1 MKPDYPI
8 LCSPIKIG
16 NVTFR
21 NRMFSAPMGATEITA
36 DHCVTTRTQGFYELR
51 AKGGAAA
58 VTMSEL
64 CVHPETDGTHMIHAD
79 PAVSGSLGGLA
90 FAADAI
96 RRHGAIPSIEL
107 SHAGQIARPHL
118 PSTGDPIP
126 LYGPVDCVLP
136 NGAKVTGLTKMQ
148 IEDIVEGY
156 GKAAAF
162 AKRAGF
168 EMLMVHGGH
177 GWLLNQFIS
186 PRFNKRE
193 DEYGGSFENRMRI
206 VIAALKNVR
215 EAVGAGFPIEFRM
228 SGDEFIDG
236 GYHLEEGCRIAQA
249 VEEYVDLIH
258 VSAGHHELS
267 FYRMFP
273 SMFLDHGC
281 NVRLAA
287 EVKKHVSK
295 PVATLGALSDPKQM
309 EEILAS
315 GKADVIYMARQLLA
329 DPEFP
334 NKVMAG
340 QGDETI
346 KCIRCLSCMAERRV
360 TQTRRC
366 SIEPRIGR
374 EFEDMNLALAPKAK
388 KVMVVGGGI
397 GGMRAALTAAKR
409 GHKVIL
415 CEKSGE
421 LGGLL
426 KCEQGIPF
434 KYEMYELTKSFE
446 KLLIREGVEIR
457 LNTEANSSYVEKEK
471 IDALIIAVGSNP
483 IIPPLPGIDGD
494 NVVIVNDYHLQKDKV
509 GDTVAVL
516 GGGLSGTECAIHLAQ
531 CGKKVTI
538 AEMAPQIAQ
547 DANRLQRPAL
557 MNEIEKYGID
567 VCTGFKGISV
577 TENGLVCLHEGKE
590 VLIPCDTV
598 ICAVGQRPCRETV
611 EELRYAAPFVREVG
625 DCVRSANVMFATY
638 NGYHAAMDI

>member
-1 MKPDYPI
+1 MKPEYPN

-36 DHCVTTRTQGFYELR
+36 DHCITYRTQGFYELR

-64 CVHPETDGTHMIHAD
+64 CVHPKTDGTHMIHAD

-90 FAADAI
+90 FAADGI
-96 RRHGAIPSIEL
+96 RRHGAIPSIQL

-118 PSTGDPIP
+118 PASGEPVP

-136 NGAKVTGLTKMQ
+136 DGAQVKGLTKMQ

-156 GKAAAF
+156 GRTAQF
-162 AKRAGF
+162 VKRAGF
-168 EMLMVHGGH
+168 EMVMVHVGH
-177 GWLLNQFIS
+177 GWLLNQFLS

-193 DEYGGSFENRMRI
+193 DEYGGSFENRIRI
-206 VIAALKNVR
+206 VLGALKSIR
-215 EAVGAGFPIEFRM
+215 DAVGPGFPIEARI
-228 SGDEFIDG
+228 SGDEFIEG
-236 GYHLEEGCRIAQA
+236 GYHIDEGCRIAHA
-249 VEEYVDLIH
+249 VEDYVDLIH

-267 FYRMFP
+267 FHRMFP
-273 SMFLDHGC
+273 SMFLEHGC

-334 NKVMAG
+334 NKVAAG
-340 QGDETI
+340 RGDEAI
-346 KCIRCLSCMAERRV
+346 KCIRCLYCMAERRV

-366 SIEPRIGR
+366 SLEPRIGR
-374 EFEDMNLALAPKAK
+374 EFEDMNVALAPNPK
-388 KVMVVGGGI
+388 KVLVVGGGI
-397 GGMRAALTAAKR
+397 GGMKAAFTAASR

-434 KYEMYELTKSFE
+434 KYEMYELTQSFN
-446 KLLIREGVEIR
+446 KLLIKEGVDIR
-457 LNTEANSSYVEKEK
+457 LNTEVDSAYVEKEGV
-471 IDALIIAVGSNP
+471 DALIIAVGSNP

-494 NVVIVNDYHLQKDKV
+494 NVVIVNNYHLEKNKV

-516 GGGLSGTECAIHLAQ
+516 GGGLAGSECAIHLAH
-531 CGKKVTI
+531 CGKKVI
-538 AEMAPQIAQ
+538 LVEMADKIAQ
-547 DANRLQRPAL
+547 DANALHRPAL
-557 MNEIEKYGID
+557 LNEIEKYGID
-567 VCTGFKGISV
+567 VRTKFKGEFISS
-577 TENGLVCLHEGKE
+577 EGLTCSNNNSK

-598 ICAVGQRPCRETV
+598 ICAVGQRPCREV
-611 EELRYAAPFVREVG
+611 VDELRYSAPFVREIG
-625 DCVRSANVMFATY
+625 DCVKAANVMFATY
-638 NGYHAAMDI
+638 QGYHAAMDL